1 MARPRKVITLEE
13 QLESVNTEIENL
25 ENYLAEK
32 KEEQKELEE
41 KIKNSQL
48 EELYAV
54 ITNNGKSIIEVKEM
68 LENMAVPV

>member
-68 LENMAVPV
+68 LENMAIPV

>member
-13 QLESVNTEIENL
+13 QLESVNAEIENL

-32 KEEQKELEE
+32 REEQKELEE

-54 ITNNGKSIIEVKEM
+54 ITNNGKSIIEVNEM
-68 LENMAVPV
+68 LENMAIPV

>member
-48 EELYAV
+48 EELYNI

>member
-13 QLESVNTEIENL
+13 QLESVNAEIENL

-32 KEEQKELEE
+32 REEQKELEE

-48 EELYAV
+48 EELYN
-54 ITNNGKSIIEVKEM
+54 IIINNGKTVIEIKEM
-68 LENMAVPV
+68 VENMAVPV

>member
-68 LENMAVPV
+68 LENMTVPV